1 MVQALR
7 DRFQTCIFRS
17 SFQVSSPIKE
27 KHRGEECME
36 TKLTTLNLHLAR
48 AVLVA
53 SAVFAV
59 SVTLLAAVTG
69 ETVLFLGTGLG
80 VAAGAYALVVAR
92 KPSGEFVQLRP
103 SRHTVAA

>member
-1 MVQALR
+1 
-7 DRFQTCIFRS
+7 
-17 SFQVSSPIKE
+17 
-27 KHRGEECME
+27 ME

-53 SAVFAV
+53 SALFAV
-59 SVTLLAAVTG
+59 SVTLLAALTG

-80 VAAGAYALVVAR
+80 VAAGAYALAVVR

-103 SRHTVAA
+103 SRHTVTA